1 MRSILL
7 IGAGRS
13 ASSLIRYLLD
23 QSTQQHLHLRI
34 ADLSLELATQ
44 KCARH
49 PNATPLA
56 LDIHNQTQ
64 RQTEITR
71 ADLIISMLPAFMHL
85 EVAQDCVTFGKHL
98 VTASYVSDGMQ
109 ALDAAV
115 REKGL
120 VFMNEIGLDPGIDHM
135 SAMQILDELRAQGAH
150 IQHFESYC
158 GGLIAPESDN
168 NAWQY
173 KFTWAPRNVILAGQ
187 GGVAKFRQ
195 NGQYKYIPYSQLF
208 KRTDPLHIEGF
219 GDFEAYANRDSM
231 KYESLYNLNGI
242 DTLYR
247 GTIRRMGYSAAWDQ
261 LVTLGLTDDSYVLP
275 HTDQWTYRDFLAA
288 FLPETQGQSVEQ
300 KVQSFFNISPVD
312 LAWKKW
318 QDTGL
323 FRTDVTFALTSGSPA
338 QLLEEVL
345 GNAWKLEAGDKDMIV
360 MYHRFGYE
368 LNGKT
373 YQKDSTLV
381 CLGDDPTFTGMAK
394 TVGLPV
400 GMAALRI
407 LNGEITTPGVQ
418 IPVKHEVYEPI
429 LAELQQY
436 GIHFTETTTEV

>member
-13 ASSLIRYLLD
+13 ASSLIRYLLE
-23 QSTQQHLHLRI
+23 QSTQQHIHLRI

-44 KCARH
+44 KCAGH

-64 RQTEITR
+64 RQTEISR

-150 IQHFESYC
+150 IHHFESYC
-158 GGLIAPESDN
+158 GGLIAPESDT
-168 NAWQY
+168 NAWHY

-208 KRTDPLHIEGF
+208 KRTDALHIENW

-275 HTDQWTYRDFLAA
+275 HTDKLTYRDFLAA

-300 KVQSFFNISPVD
+300 KVQSFFNISDNDV
-312 LAWKKW
+312 AWKKW
-318 QDTGL
+318 QDMGL
-323 FRTDVTFALTSGSPA
+323 FRTDVKFTLASASPA

-407 LNGEITTPGVQ
+407 LNGQITTPGVQ
-418 IPVKHEVYEPI
+418 IPVKPEVYEPI
-429 LAELQQY
+429 LVELQQY